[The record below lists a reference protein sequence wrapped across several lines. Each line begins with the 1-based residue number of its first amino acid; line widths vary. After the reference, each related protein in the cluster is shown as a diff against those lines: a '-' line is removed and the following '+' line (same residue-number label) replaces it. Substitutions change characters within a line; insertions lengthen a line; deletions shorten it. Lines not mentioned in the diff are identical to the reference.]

1 MVNLLAWLTYD
12 KRSRGRFRD
21 ELRLFCNGPCRERP
35 GYLSGFERHM
45 RMRARHDTQWDD
57 ADQAIGVSDIV
68 SYACAGFAFVA
79 AVAVG
84 SHYMSKATASNSLA
98 SINSQYDVSS
108 GTSSAAAHWRD
119 VVSPATTIAGKGSLL
134 DESVREDFRVE
145 PTDNRIIVASYG
157 KSDFVSDE
165 TVLATTP
172 GEAQLPS
179 SGSLLPGARVKLVS
193 IPPSPSISQL
203 ESGFRLG
210 RGEKRKVLEEREARL
225 AEKNCLARAIYFEAR
240 SEPEAG
246 QIAVAN
252 VILNR
257 VKSERYPDTICG
269 VVYDGAHRLNSC
281 QFSFACDGKE
291 DSPRATAQWTKAKKL
306 ASRALEGDAYV
317 RVVSTATHY
326 HADYVNPRWSGTM
339 KRLIKIGR
347 HIFYHGT

>member
-1 MVNLLAWLTYD
+1 
-12 KRSRGRFRD
+12 
-21 ELRLFCNGPCRERP
+21 
-35 GYLSGFERHM
+35 M
-45 RMRARHDTQWDD
+45 RMRARHDSRWDD
-57 ADQAIGVSDIV
+57 TDQVIGVSDIL

-84 SHYMSKATASNSLA
+84 SHYMSKATASNSLVE
-98 SINSQYDVSS
+98 INGQQNLSS
-108 GTSSAAAHWRD
+108 GSSSAAAHWRD
-119 VVSPATTIAGKGSLL
+119 VVSPATTIASKGSLI
-134 DESVREDFRVE
+134 DESVNEDFRVV

-157 KSDFVSDE
+157 KSDFVGDE
-165 TVLATTP
+165 IELENSPLDT
-172 GEAQLPS
+172 QLPS
-179 SGSLLPGARVKLVS
+179 PGSLQPRTRIELVS

-210 RGEKRKVLEEREARL
+210 RDEKRKVLEERQARL

-257 VKSERYPDTICG
+257 VKSKRYPNTICE
-269 VVYDGAHRLNSC
+269 VVYDGADRFNSC
-281 QFSFACDGKE
+281 QFSFACDGKH
-291 DSPRATAQWTKAKKL
+291 DSPRGQKEWAKAKKL
-306 ASRALEGDAYV
+306 AARALAGDAYV

-326 HADYVNPRWSGTM
+326 HADYVNPSWSGAM